1 MKALGKGVTWP
12 DLCFRT
18 TSLAA
23 VRTAGETRSLGDT
36 EEACAVFQVG
46 DLGLPVK
53 GTDNM
58 GRETSIK

>member
-1 MKALGKGVTWP
+1 MAWQ

-18 TSLAA
+18 ISLAA
-23 VRTAGETRSLGDT
+23 VRMAGGTKSRGRSLGDT
-36 EEACAVFQVG
+36 EEACAAFQVG